1 MSGIPL
7 SSIAQHLG
15 ISGST
20 LDISITGMAL
30 DSRKVVEGDLF
41 VAIEGAQR
49 DGHEFIETARENGAA
64 AALISREIATD
75 MPVIKVDNTVTASAE
90 IGRYARQCFT
100 GTVVGITGSA
110 GKTTAKTLLS
120 AVLSRAGTTIATL
133 GNENNELGVPLTLS
147 RLFQQ
152 PEYAVIEMG
161 AAQLGDIR
169 YLKSLARPN
178 VVILLNALDAHVGRF
193 GGVDAIAQAKG
204 EILDDLSADQV
215 AVINADQAWT
225 DAWRQRAL
233 PARVVTF
240 GMSEGAD
247 VRAIAVD
254 DDGVRGSRIN
264 VDCAGHKFE
273 VSMSV
278 PGRAG
283 VMNALAT
290 IAAATALGVSLDVVI
305 DGLEA
310 SKVVPGRGEVK
321 RLDNGV
327 SLIDDSYNASPASVM
342 ASIDVLAKAP
352 SPRIAVL
359 GDMLEL
365 GDQSEQFHSEV
376 GKATDLAS
384 IDQVI
389 AVGPAAKSIADARQ
403 GASLHVD
410 SVDHLITDLPEFPA
424 NSTIL
429 IKGSRSVGLDRL
441 VKALTQ
447 PFGATAC

>member
-1 MSGIPL
+1 
-7 SSIAQHLG
+7 
-15 ISGST
+15 
-20 LDISITGMAL
+20 
-30 DSRKVVEGDLF
+30 
-41 VAIEGAQR
+41 
-49 DGHEFIETARENGAA
+49 
-64 AALISREIATD
+64 
-75 MPVIKVDNTVTASAE
+75 
-90 IGRYARQCFT
+90 
-100 GTVVGITGSA
+100 
-110 GKTTAKTLLS
+110 
-120 AVLSRAGTTIATL
+120 
-133 GNENNELGVPLTLS
+133 
-147 RLFQQ
+147 
-152 PEYAVIEMG
+152 
-161 AAQLGDIR
+161 
-169 YLKSLARPN
+169 
-178 VVILLNALDAHVGRF
+178 
-193 GGVDAIAQAKG
+193 
-204 EILDDLSADQV
+204 
-215 AVINADQAWT
+215 
-225 DAWRQRAL
+225 
-233 PARVVTF
+233 
-240 GMSEGAD
+240 
-247 VRAIAVD
+247 
-254 DDGVRGSRIN
+254 
-264 VDCAGHKFE
+264 
-273 VSMSV
+273 MSV

-283 VMNALAT
+283 VMNTLAT

-310 SKVVPGRGEVK
+310 TEVVPGRGEVK

-342 ASIDVLAKAP
+342 ASIEVLARSP

-410 SVDHLITDLPEFPA
+410 SVDHLVTDLPEFPA

>member
-7 SSIAQHLG
+7 SSIAQYLG
-15 ISGST
+15 SSGASRN
-20 LDISITGMAL
+20 ISITGMAL
-30 DSRKVVEGDLF
+30 DSRKVVDGDLF

-49 DGHEFIETARENGAA
+49 DGHEFIETARDNGAA
-64 AALISREIATD
+64 AALVSRNIATD
-75 MPVIKVDNTVTASAE
+75 MPVLQVENTVAASAE
-90 IGRYARQCFT
+90 IGRFARQRFT
-100 GTVVGITGSA
+100 GTVVGITGSV

-120 AVLSRAGTTIATL
+120 AVLSRAGTTIATI

-169 YLKSLARPN
+169 YLKSLAQPDL
-178 VVILLNALDAHVGRF
+178 VVLLNALDAHVGRF
-193 GGVDAIAQAKG
+193 GGIDAIAEAKG
-204 EILDDLSADQV
+204 EILDELSADQV

-225 DAWRQRAL
+225 EAWCERAL
-233 PARVVTF
+233 PARIVTF
-240 GMSEGAD
+240 GMSEHAN
-247 VRAIAVD
+247 VRAMEIED
-254 DDGVRGSRIN
+254 EGVRGSRIS
-264 VDCAGHKFE
+264 VDSFGRRFE
-273 VSMSV
+273 VSICV

-290 IAAATALGVSLDVVI
+290 IAAATALGVSLDLVVA
-305 DGLEA
+305 GLETA
-310 SKVVPGRGEVK
+310 DVVPGRGELK
-321 RLDNGV
+321 QLDNGAN
-327 SLIDDSYNASPASVM
+327 LIDDSYNASPASVM

-365 GDQSEQFHSEV
+365 GDQSQRFHSEV

-389 AVGPAAKSIADARQ
+389 AVGPAAKGIADARQ
-403 GASLHVD
+403 GASIHVD
-410 SVDHLITDLPEFPA
+410 SVDHLIIDLPEFPA

-441 VKALTQ
+441 VTALTQ

>member
-1 MSGIPL
+1 MSGVRL

-15 ISGST
+15 ASGST
-20 LDISITGMAL
+20 PDISITGMAL
-30 DSRKVVEGDLF
+30 DSRKVVDGDLF

-49 DGHEFIETARENGAA
+49 DGHEFVETARENGAA
-64 AALISREIATD
+64 AALITRNIATD
-75 MPVIKVDNTVTASAE
+75 MPVLQVKNTLEASAE
-90 IGRYARQCFT
+90 IGRYARQSFT

-120 AVLSRAGTTIATL
+120 AVLSRAGTTIATI

-161 AAQLGDIR
+161 AAKLGDIR
-169 YLKSLARPN
+169 YLKSLAQPDL
-178 VVILLNALDAHVGRF
+178 VILLNALDAHLGRF
-193 GGVDAIAQAKG
+193 GGVDAIARAKG
-204 EILDDLSADQV
+204 EILDDLSDDHV

-225 DAWRQRAL
+225 EAWRQRAL

-240 GMSEGAD
+240 GMSEEAD
-247 VRAIAVD
+247 VRAVAVD
-254 DDGVRGSRIN
+254 DDGVRGSRVS
-264 VDCAGHKFE
+264 VDCFGDKFE

-290 IAAATALGVSLDVVI
+290 IAAATALGVSLDLVI
-305 DGLEA
+305 EGLETTE
-310 SKVVPGRGEVK
+310 VVPGRGELK
-321 RLDNGV
+321 RLDNGAN
-327 SLIDDSYNASPASVM
+327 LIDDSYNASPASVM
-342 ASIDVLAKAP
+342 ASIEVLAKAP

-365 GDQSEQFHSEV
+365 GDQSQKFHSEV

-410 SVDHLITDLPEFPA
+410 SVDHLVTDLPDFPA

-447 PFGATAC
+447 PFGATSC

>member
-7 SSIAQHLG
+7 SLIAQYLG
-15 ISGST
+15 SSDAIP
-20 LDISITGMAL
+20 DISITGMAL
-30 DSRKVVEGDLF
+30 DSRKVVDGDLF

-49 DGHEFIETARENGAA
+49 DGHEFIETARDNGAA
-64 AALISREIATD
+64 AALVSRNIATD
-75 MPVIKVDNTVTASAE
+75 MPVLQVENTVVASAE
-90 IGRYARQCFT
+90 IGRYARQRFT
-100 GTVVGITGSA
+100 GPVVGITGSA

-120 AVLSRAGTTIATL
+120 AVLSRAGTTIATI

-161 AAQLGDIR
+161 AAQRGDIR
-169 YLKSLARPN
+169 YLKSLARPDL
-178 VVILLNALDAHVGRF
+178 VVLLNALDAHVGRF
-193 GGVDAIAQAKG
+193 GGIDAIAEAKG
-204 EILDDLSADQV
+204 EILDELSADQV

-225 DAWRQRAL
+225 KAWCERAL

-240 GMSEGAD
+240 GMSEHAD
-247 VRAIAVD
+247 VRAMEID
-254 DDGVRGSRIN
+254 DRGVRGSRIS
-264 VDCAGHKFE
+264 VDSFGRQFE
-273 VSMSV
+273 VSICV

-283 VMNALAT
+283 VMNALAA
-290 IAAATALGVSLDVVI
+290 IAAATALGVSLDLVVA
-305 DGLEA
+305 GLEA
-310 SKVVPGRGEVK
+310 TDVVPGRGELK
-321 RLDNGV
+321 QLNNGV
-327 SLIDDSYNASPASVM
+327 NLIDDSYNASPASVM
-342 ASIDVLAKAP
+342 ASIDVLAKAS

-365 GDQSEQFHSEV
+365 GDQSQRFHSEV

-389 AVGPAAKSIADARQ
+389 AVGPAAKGIADARQ
-403 GASLHVD
+403 GASIHVD
-410 SVDHLITDLPEFPA
+410 SVDHLIIDLPEFPA

-441 VKALTQ
+441 VTALTQ

>member
-15 ISGST
+15 TSDSSP
-20 LDISITGMAL
+20 DIAITGMAL
-30 DSRKVVEGDLF
+30 DSRKVVAGDLF

-49 DGHEFIETARENGAA
+49 DGHEFIETARENGAV
-64 AALISREIATD
+64 AALVSRNVAAEIPTLE
-75 MPVIKVDNTVTASAE
+75 VDDTVAASAE

-100 GTVVGITGSA
+100 GTVVAITGSA

-120 AVLSRAGTTIATL
+120 EVLSRAGATIATI

-178 VVILLNALDAHVGRF
+178 LVVLLNALDAHVGRF

-215 AVINADQAWT
+215 AVINADQPWT
-225 DAWRQRAL
+225 EAWRQRAL

-240 GMSEGAD
+240 GMSADAD
-247 VRAIAVD
+247 VRATAVD
-254 DDGVRGSRIN
+254 DDGVRGSRIS
-264 VDCAGHKFE
+264 VDCFGHKLA

-283 VMNALAT
+283 TMNALAT
-290 IAAATALGVSLDVVI
+290 IAAAKVLGVSSDLVI
-305 DGLEA
+305 GGLEA
-310 SKVVPGRGEVK
+310 TEVVPGRGEVK
-321 RLDNGV
+321 RLDNGA

-342 ASIDVLAKAP
+342 ASIEVLAKAP

-365 GDQSEQFHSEV
+365 GDQSEQFHREV
-376 GKATDLAS
+376 GAATDLAS

-389 AVGPAAKSIADARQ
+389 AVGPAAKSIADARR

-410 SVDHLITDLPEFPA
+410 SVDYLVTDLPEFPS

-441 VKALTQ
+441 VTALTQ

>member
-7 SSIAQHLG
+7 SSIAQYLG
-15 ISGST
+15 SSGASRN
-20 LDISITGMAL
+20 ISITGMAL
-30 DSRKVVEGDLF
+30 DSRKVVDGDLF

-49 DGHEFIETARENGAA
+49 DGHEFIETARDNGAA
-64 AALISREIATD
+64 AALVSRNIATD
-75 MPVIKVDNTVTASAE
+75 MPVLQVENTVAASAE
-90 IGRYARQCFT
+90 IGRFARQRFT

-120 AVLSRAGTTIATL
+120 AVLSRAGTTIATI

-169 YLKSLARPN
+169 YLKSLAQPDL
-178 VVILLNALDAHVGRF
+178 VVLLNALDAHVGRF
-193 GGVDAIAQAKG
+193 GGIDAIAEAKG
-204 EILDDLSADQV
+204 EILDELSADQV
-215 AVINADQAWT
+215 AVINADQTWTEAWCE
-225 DAWRQRAL
+225 RAL
-233 PARVVTF
+233 PARIVTF
-240 GMSEGAD
+240 GMSEHAN
-247 VRAIAVD
+247 VRAMEIED
-254 DDGVRGSRIN
+254 EGVRGSRIS
-264 VDCAGHKFE
+264 VDSFGRRFE
-273 VSMSV
+273 VSICV

-290 IAAATALGVSLDVVI
+290 IAAATALGVSLDLVVA
-305 DGLEA
+305 GLETA
-310 SKVVPGRGEVK
+310 DVVPGRGELK
-321 RLDNGV
+321 QLDNGAN
-327 SLIDDSYNASPASVM
+327 LIDDSYNASPASVM

-365 GDQSEQFHSEV
+365 GDQSQRFHSEV

-389 AVGPAAKSIADARQ
+389 AVGPAAKGIADARQ
-403 GASLHVD
+403 GASIHVD
-410 SVDHLITDLPEFPA
+410 SVDHLIIDLPEFPA

-441 VKALTQ
+441 VTALTQ

>member
-1 MSGIPL
+1 VSGIPL
-7 SSIAQHLG
+7 SSIAQYLG
-15 ISGST
+15 SSGASRN
-20 LDISITGMAL
+20 ISITGMAL
-30 DSRKVVEGDLF
+30 DSRKVVDGDLF

-49 DGHEFIETARENGAA
+49 DGHEFIETARDNGAA
-64 AALISREIATD
+64 AALVSRNIATD
-75 MPVIKVDNTVTASAE
+75 MPVLQVENTVAASAE
-90 IGRYARQCFT
+90 IGRFARQRFT
-100 GTVVGITGSA
+100 GTVVGITGSV

-120 AVLSRAGTTIATL
+120 AVLSRAGTTIATI

-169 YLKSLARPN
+169 YLRSLAQPDL
-178 VVILLNALDAHVGRF
+178 VVLLNALDAHVGRF
-193 GGVDAIAQAKG
+193 GGIDAIAEAKG
-204 EILDDLSADQV
+204 EILDELSADQV

-225 DAWRQRAL
+225 EVWCERAL
-233 PARVVTF
+233 PARIVTF
-240 GMSEGAD
+240 GMSEHAN
-247 VRAIAVD
+247 VRAMEIED
-254 DDGVRGSRIN
+254 EGVRGSRIS
-264 VDCAGHKFE
+264 VDSFGRRFE
-273 VSMSV
+273 VSICV

-290 IAAATALGVSLDVVI
+290 IAAATALGVSLDLVVA
-305 DGLEA
+305 GLETA
-310 SKVVPGRGEVK
+310 DVVPGRGELK
-321 RLDNGV
+321 QLDNGV
-327 SLIDDSYNASPASVM
+327 NLIDDSYNASPASVM

-365 GDQSEQFHSEV
+365 GDQSQRFHSEV

-389 AVGPAAKSIADARQ
+389 AVGPAAKGIADARQ
-403 GASLHVD
+403 GASIHVD
-410 SVDHLITDLPEFPA
+410 SVDHLIIDLPEFPA

-441 VKALTQ
+441 VTALTQ

>member
-7 SSIAQHLG
+7 SSIAQYLG
-15 ISGST
+15 SSGASRN
-20 LDISITGMAL
+20 ISITGMAL
-30 DSRKVVEGDLF
+30 DSRKVVDGDLF

-49 DGHEFIETARENGAA
+49 DGHEFIETARDNGAA
-64 AALISREIATD
+64 AALVSRNIATD
-75 MPVIKVDNTVTASAE
+75 MPVLQVENTVAASAE
-90 IGRYARQCFT
+90 IGRFARQHFT

-120 AVLSRAGTTIATL
+120 AVLSRAGTTIATI

-169 YLKSLARPN
+169 YLKSLAQPDL
-178 VVILLNALDAHVGRF
+178 VVLLNALDAHVGRF
-193 GGVDAIAQAKG
+193 GGIDAIAEAKG
-204 EILDDLSADQV
+204 EILDELSADQV

-225 DAWRQRAL
+225 EAWCERAL
-233 PARVVTF
+233 PARIVTF
-240 GMSEGAD
+240 GMSEHAN
-247 VRAIAVD
+247 VRAMEIED
-254 DDGVRGSRIN
+254 EGVRGSRIS
-264 VDCAGHKFE
+264 VDSFGRRFE
-273 VSMSV
+273 FSICV

-290 IAAATALGVSLDVVI
+290 IAAATALGVSLDLVVA
-305 DGLEA
+305 GLETA
-310 SKVVPGRGEVK
+310 DVVPGRGELK
-321 RLDNGV
+321 QLDNGAN
-327 SLIDDSYNASPASVM
+327 LIDDSYNASPASVM

-365 GDQSEQFHSEV
+365 GDQSQRFHSEV

-389 AVGPAAKSIADARQ
+389 AVGPAAKGIADARQ
-403 GASLHVD
+403 GASIHVD
-410 SVDHLITDLPEFPA
+410 SVDHLIIDLPEFPA

-441 VKALTQ
+441 VTALTQ

>member
-7 SSIAQHLG
+7 SSIAQYLG
-15 ISGST
+15 SSGASRN
-20 LDISITGMAL
+20 ISITGMAL
-30 DSRKVVEGDLF
+30 DSRKVVGGDLF

-49 DGHEFIETARENGAA
+49 DGHEFIETARDNGAA
-64 AALISREIATD
+64 AALVSRNIATD
-75 MPVIKVDNTVTASAE
+75 MPVLQVENTVAASAE
-90 IGRYARQCFT
+90 IGRFARQRFT

-120 AVLSRAGTTIATL
+120 AVLSRAGTTIATI

-169 YLKSLARPN
+169 YLKSLAQPDL
-178 VVILLNALDAHVGRF
+178 VVLLNALDAHVGRF
-193 GGVDAIAQAKG
+193 GGIDAIAEAKG
-204 EILDDLSADQV
+204 EILDELSADQV

-225 DAWRQRAL
+225 EAWCERAL
-233 PARVVTF
+233 PARIVTF
-240 GMSEGAD
+240 GMSEHAN
-247 VRAIAVD
+247 VRAMEIED
-254 DDGVRGSRIN
+254 EGVRGSRIS
-264 VDCAGHKFE
+264 VDSFGRRFE
-273 VSMSV
+273 VSICV

-290 IAAATALGVSLDVVI
+290 IAAATALGVSLDLVVA
-305 DGLEA
+305 GLETA
-310 SKVVPGRGEVK
+310 DVVPGRGELK
-321 RLDNGV
+321 QLDNGAN
-327 SLIDDSYNASPASVM
+327 LIDDSYNASPASVM

-365 GDQSEQFHSEV
+365 GDQSQRFHSEV

-389 AVGPAAKSIADARQ
+389 AVGPAAKGIADARQ
-403 GASLHVD
+403 GASIHVD
-410 SVDHLITDLPEFPA
+410 SVDHLIIDLPEFPA

-441 VKALTQ
+441 VTALTQ

>member
-1 MSGIPL
+1 VSGIPL
-7 SSIAQHLG
+7 SSIAQYLG
-15 ISGST
+15 SSGASRN
-20 LDISITGMAL
+20 ISITGMAL
-30 DSRKVVEGDLF
+30 DSRKVVDGDLF

-49 DGHEFIETARENGAA
+49 DGHEFIETARDNGAA
-64 AALISREIATD
+64 AALVSRNIATD
-75 MPVIKVDNTVTASAE
+75 MPVLQVENTVAASAE
-90 IGRYARQCFT
+90 IGRFARQRFT

-120 AVLSRAGTTIATL
+120 AVLSRAGTTIATI

-169 YLKSLARPN
+169 YLKSLAQPDL
-178 VVILLNALDAHVGRF
+178 VVLLNALDAHVGRF
-193 GGVDAIAQAKG
+193 GGIDAIAEAKG
-204 EILDDLSADQV
+204 EILDELSADQV

-225 DAWRQRAL
+225 EAWCERAL
-233 PARVVTF
+233 PARIVTF
-240 GMSEGAD
+240 GMSEHAN
-247 VRAIAVD
+247 VRAMEIED
-254 DDGVRGSRIN
+254 EGVRGSRIS
-264 VDCAGHKFE
+264 VDSFGRRFE
-273 VSMSV
+273 VSICV

-290 IAAATALGVSLDVVI
+290 IAAATALGVSLDLVVA
-305 DGLEA
+305 GLETA
-310 SKVVPGRGEVK
+310 DVVPGRGELK
-321 RLDNGV
+321 QLDNGAN
-327 SLIDDSYNASPASVM
+327 LIDDSYNASPASVM

-365 GDQSEQFHSEV
+365 GDQSQRFHSEV

-389 AVGPAAKSIADARQ
+389 AVGPAAKGIADARQ
-403 GASLHVD
+403 GASIHVD
-410 SVDHLITDLPEFPA
+410 SVDHLIIDLPEFPA

-441 VKALTQ
+441 VTALTQ

>member
-7 SSIAQHLG
+7 SSIAQYLG
-15 ISGST
+15 SSGASRN
-20 LDISITGMAL
+20 ISITGMAL
-30 DSRKVVEGDLF
+30 DSRKVVDGDLF

-49 DGHEFIETARENGAA
+49 DGHEFIETARDNGAA
-64 AALISREIATD
+64 AALVSRNIATD
-75 MPVIKVDNTVTASAE
+75 MPVLQVENTVAASAE
-90 IGRYARQCFT
+90 IGRFARQRFT

-120 AVLSRAGTTIATL
+120 AVLSRAGTTIATI

-169 YLKSLARPN
+169 YLKSLAQPDL
-178 VVILLNALDAHVGRF
+178 VVLLNALDAHVGRF
-193 GGVDAIAQAKG
+193 GGIDAIAEAKG
-204 EILDDLSADQV
+204 EILDELSADQV

-225 DAWRQRAL
+225 EAWCERAL
-233 PARVVTF
+233 PARIVTF
-240 GMSEGAD
+240 GMSEHAN
-247 VRAIAVD
+247 VRAMEIED
-254 DDGVRGSRIN
+254 EGVRGSRIS
-264 VDCAGHKFE
+264 VDSFGRRFE
-273 VSMSV
+273 VSICV

-290 IAAATALGVSLDVVI
+290 IAAATALGVSLDLVVA
-305 DGLEA
+305 GLETA
-310 SKVVPGRGEVK
+310 DVVPGRGELK
-321 RLDNGV
+321 QLDNGAN
-327 SLIDDSYNASPASVM
+327 LIDDSYNASPASVM

-365 GDQSEQFHSEV
+365 GDQSQRFHSEV

-389 AVGPAAKSIADARQ
+389 AVGPAAKGIADARQ
-403 GASLHVD
+403 GASIHVD
-410 SVDHLITDLPEFPA
+410 SVDHLIIDLPEFPA

-441 VKALTQ
+441 VTALTQ

>member
-1 MSGIPL
+1 
-7 SSIAQHLG
+7 
-15 ISGST
+15 
-20 LDISITGMAL
+20 MAL
-30 DSRKVVEGDLF
+30 DSRKVVDGDLF

-49 DGHEFIETARENGAA
+49 DGHEFIETARDNGAA
-64 AALISREIATD
+64 AALVSRNIATD
-75 MPVIKVDNTVTASAE
+75 MPVLQVENTVAASAE
-90 IGRYARQCFT
+90 IGRFARQRFT

-120 AVLSRAGTTIATL
+120 AVLSRAGTTIATI

-169 YLKSLARPN
+169 YLKSLAQPDL
-178 VVILLNALDAHVGRF
+178 VVLLNALDAHVGRF
-193 GGVDAIAQAKG
+193 GGIDAIAEAKG
-204 EILDDLSADQV
+204 EILDELSADQV

-225 DAWRQRAL
+225 EAWCERAL
-233 PARVVTF
+233 PARIVTF
-240 GMSEGAD
+240 GMSEHAN
-247 VRAIAVD
+247 VRAMEIED
-254 DDGVRGSRIN
+254 EGVRGSRIS
-264 VDCAGHKFE
+264 VDSFGRRFE
-273 VSMSV
+273 VSICV

-290 IAAATALGVSLDVVI
+290 IAAATALGVSLDLVVA
-305 DGLEA
+305 GLETA
-310 SKVVPGRGEVK
+310 DVVPGRGELK
-321 RLDNGV
+321 QLDNGAN
-327 SLIDDSYNASPASVM
+327 LIDDSYNASPASVM

-365 GDQSEQFHSEV
+365 GDQSQRFHSEV

-389 AVGPAAKSIADARQ
+389 AVGPAAKGIADARQ
-403 GASLHVD
+403 GASIHVD
-410 SVDHLITDLPEFPA
+410 SVDHLIIDLPEFPA

-441 VKALTQ
+441 VTALTQ

>member
-7 SSIAQHLG
+7 SSIAQYLG
-15 ISGST
+15 SSGASRN
-20 LDISITGMAL
+20 ISITGMAL
-30 DSRKVVEGDLF
+30 DSRKVVDGDLF

-49 DGHEFIETARENGAA
+49 DGHEFIETARDNGAA
-64 AALISREIATD
+64 AALVSRNIATD
-75 MPVIKVDNTVTASAE
+75 MPVLQVENTVAASAE
-90 IGRYARQCFT
+90 IGRFARQRFT

-120 AVLSRAGTTIATL
+120 AVLSRAGTTIATI

-169 YLKSLARPN
+169 YLKSLAQPDL
-178 VVILLNALDAHVGRF
+178 VVLLNALDAHVGRF
-193 GGVDAIAQAKG
+193 GGIDAIAEAKG
-204 EILDDLSADQV
+204 EILDELSADQV

-225 DAWRQRAL
+225 EAWCERAL
-233 PARVVTF
+233 PARIVTF
-240 GMSEGAD
+240 GMSEHAN
-247 VRAIAVD
+247 VRAMEIED
-254 DDGVRGSRIN
+254 EGVRGSRIS
-264 VDCAGHKFE
+264 VDSFGRRFE
-273 VSMSV
+273 VSICV

-290 IAAATALGVSLDVVI
+290 IAAATALGVSLDLVVA
-305 DGLEA
+305 GLETA
-310 SKVVPGRGEVK
+310 NVVPGRGELK
-321 RLDNGV
+321 QLDNGAN
-327 SLIDDSYNASPASVM
+327 LIDDSYNASPASVM

-365 GDQSEQFHSEV
+365 GDQSQRFHSEV

-389 AVGPAAKSIADARQ
+389 AVGPAAKGIADARQ
-403 GASLHVD
+403 GSSIHVD
-410 SVDHLITDLPEFPA
+410 SVDHLIIDLPEFPA

-441 VKALTQ
+441 VTALTQ

>member
-1 MSGIPL
+1 VSGIPL
-7 SSIAQHLG
+7 SSIAQYLG
-15 ISGST
+15 SSGASRN
-20 LDISITGMAL
+20 ISITGMAL
-30 DSRKVVEGDLF
+30 DSRKVVDGDLF

-49 DGHEFIETARENGAA
+49 DGHEFIETARDNGAA
-64 AALISREIATD
+64 AALVSRNIATD
-75 MPVIKVDNTVTASAE
+75 MPVLQVENTVAASAE
-90 IGRYARQCFT
+90 IGRFARQRFT

-120 AVLSRAGTTIATL
+120 AVLSRAGTTIATI

-169 YLKSLARPN
+169 YLRSLAQPDL
-178 VVILLNALDAHVGRF
+178 VVLLNALDAHVGRF
-193 GGVDAIAQAKG
+193 GGIDAIAEAKG
-204 EILDDLSADQV
+204 EILDELSADQV

-225 DAWRQRAL
+225 EVWCERAL
-233 PARVVTF
+233 PARIVTF
-240 GMSEGAD
+240 GMSEHAN
-247 VRAIAVD
+247 VRAMEIED
-254 DDGVRGSRIN
+254 EGVRGSRIS
-264 VDCAGHKFE
+264 VDSFGRRFE
-273 VSMSV
+273 VSICV

-290 IAAATALGVSLDVVI
+290 IAAATALGVSLDLVVA
-305 DGLEA
+305 GLETA
-310 SKVVPGRGEVK
+310 DVVPGRGELK
-321 RLDNGV
+321 QLDNGV
-327 SLIDDSYNASPASVM
+327 NLIDDSYNASPASVM

-365 GDQSEQFHSEV
+365 GDQSQRFHSEV

-389 AVGPAAKSIADARQ
+389 AVGPAAKGIADARQ
-403 GASLHVD
+403 GASIHVD
-410 SVDHLITDLPEFPA
+410 SVDHLIIDLPEFPA

-441 VKALTQ
+441 VTALTQ

>member
-15 ISGST
+15 TSDYSP
-20 LDISITGMAL
+20 DIAITGMAL
-30 DSRKVVEGDLF
+30 DSRKVVAGDLF

-49 DGHEFIETARENGAA
+49 DGHEFIETARENGAV
-64 AALISREIATD
+64 AALISRNIATD
-75 MPVIKVDNTVTASAE
+75 MPVLKVDDTVAASAE

-100 GTVVGITGSA
+100 GTVVAITGSA

-120 AVLSRAGTTIATL
+120 EVLSRAGTTIATI

-178 VVILLNALDAHVGRF
+178 LVILLNALDAHIGRF

-215 AVINADQAWT
+215 AVINADQPWT
-225 DAWRQRAL
+225 EAWRQRAL

-240 GMSEGAD
+240 GMSADAD
-247 VRAIAVD
+247 VRATAVD
-254 DDGVRGSRIN
+254 DDGVRGSRIS
-264 VDCAGHKFE
+264 VDCFGHNLE

-290 IAAATALGVSLDVVI
+290 IAAATVLGVSSDLVI
-305 DGLEA
+305 GGLEA
-310 SKVVPGRGEVK
+310 TEVVPGRGEVK
-321 RLDNGV
+321 RLDNGA
-327 SLIDDSYNASPASVM
+327 SLIDDSYNASPASVI
-342 ASIDVLAKAP
+342 ASIEVLAKAP

-365 GDQSEQFHSEV
+365 GDQSEQFHREV
-376 GKATDLAS
+376 GEATDLAS

-389 AVGPAAKSIADARQ
+389 AVGPAAKSIADARR

-410 SVDHLITDLPEFPA
+410 SVDYLVTDLPEFPS

-441 VKALTQ
+441 VTALTQ

>member
-7 SSIAQHLG
+7 SSIAQYLG
-15 ISGST
+15 SSGASRN
-20 LDISITGMAL
+20 ISITGMAL
-30 DSRKVVEGDLF
+30 DSRKVVDGDLF

-49 DGHEFIETARENGAA
+49 DGHEFIETARDNGAA
-64 AALISREIATD
+64 AALVSRNIATD
-75 MPVIKVDNTVTASAE
+75 MPVLQVENTVAASAE
-90 IGRYARQCFT
+90 IGRFARQRFT

-120 AVLSRAGTTIATL
+120 AVLSRAGTTIATI

-169 YLKSLARPN
+169 YLKSLAQPDL
-178 VVILLNALDAHVGRF
+178 VVLLNALDAHVGRF
-193 GGVDAIAQAKG
+193 GGIDAIAEAKG
-204 EILDDLSADQV
+204 EILDELSADQV
-215 AVINADQAWT
+215 AVINADQTWTEAWCE
-225 DAWRQRAL
+225 RAL
-233 PARVVTF
+233 PARIVTF
-240 GMSEGAD
+240 GMSEHAN
-247 VRAIAVD
+247 VRAMEIED
-254 DDGVRGSRIN
+254 EGVRGSRIS
-264 VDCAGHKFE
+264 VDSFGRRFE
-273 VSMSV
+273 VSICV

-290 IAAATALGVSLDVVI
+290 IAAATALGVSLDLVVA
-305 DGLEA
+305 GLETA
-310 SKVVPGRGEVK
+310 NVVPGRGELK
-321 RLDNGV
+321 QLDNGAN
-327 SLIDDSYNASPASVM
+327 LIDDSYNASPASVM

-365 GDQSEQFHSEV
+365 GDQSQRFHSEV

-389 AVGPAAKSIADARQ
+389 AVGPAAKGIADARQ
-403 GASLHVD
+403 GASIHVD
-410 SVDHLITDLPEFPA
+410 SVDHLIIDLPEFPA

-441 VKALTQ
+441 VTALTQ